1 MNENI
6 VSFELKKQGKT
17 RIFAV
22 LIIFLGSLVVGTS
35 AAAISS
41 SVPTGISVTAA
52 DSRVTVN
59 FTEPDLTPSSTSPTQ
74 SDTRLGYIINVYQ
87 GATKLG
93 STDTCL
99 NGVSATESCVV
110 ANYVRV
116 AGGNA
121 TLENGV
127 TYFFKIIARWSDGN
141 TEVQSS
147 ESIASSQAIPF
158 TSPSKPA
165 APTGIINSTTSTSVD
180 VSWVAPSD
188 NGESIDLYTI
198 TVWNK
203 SGMTQ
208 ITSNTGCTSSTLT
221 CTVSGLILGSAYTF
235 KVKANNSAGDSV
247 DSDVSNAVTI
257 VPGLATSIASVTT
270 TATDGTTSI
279 KITWAAPVVNDEA
292 ITEYTVTATAG
303 TTTVDKTTTGAREAT
318 FTADLSGADLVLGTE
333 YRVKVKAKNTGG
345 YGAYT
350 SDSDTTVTPS
360 RIPGTPTSIAATF
373 NGRTAVITWAAPSS
387 NGGDAITEYTAS
399 AFASSATDSTGTSLG
414 TCTWTGALTC
424 SIPNLVAGTG
434 YKFAVKAKN
443 NANGYG
449 AYSSLSSI
457 ATAQAITAPG
467 APTAVTATFN
477 GRTAAITWA
486 APSSNGGDAIT
497 EYTASAFASS
507 ATDSTGTSL
516 GTCTSTGALT
526 CSIQNLVAGTGY
538 KFAVKA
544 KNNASGYGAYSSL
557 SSIATAPAIQVVT
570 TTVPVVTTTIET
582 TAPVTTTTVSAV
594 NTTAPAVTT
603 TVVSTTTIA
612 YVNYAAAAK
621 VPSTKLSAAS
631 GIQVSISRAPATSM
645 IKEIEVAVSSK
656 KVSMYISTP
665 ASKNTKTAIVKYVI
679 ELRPVSGT
687 SIKKTVVV
695 KSAQVIKP
703 NLTGKPK
710 TTYTVVIVAYQKS
723 GRSVTWK
730 GPKVVTK

>member
-1 MNENI
+1 M
-6 VSFELKKQGKT
+6 SFELKKQGKT

-22 LIIFLGSLVVGTS
+22 LIIFLGSLVVGTGAS
-35 AAAISS
+35 AISS

-110 ANYVRV
+110 ANYVRA

-188 NGESIDLYTI
+188 NGESIDLYTV

-292 ITEYTVTATAG
+292 ITEYTVTATDG

-360 RIPGTPTSIAATF
+360 RIPG
-373 NGRTAVITWAAPSS
+373 
-387 NGGDAITEYTAS
+387 
-399 AFASSATDSTGTSLG
+399 
-414 TCTWTGALTC
+414 
-424 SIPNLVAGTG
+424 
-434 YKFAVKAKN
+434 
-443 NANGYG
+443 
-449 AYSSLSSI
+449 
-457 ATAQAITAPG
+457 
-467 APTAVTATFN
+467 APTTIAATFN
-477 GRTAAITWA
+477 GRTAAITWV

-594 NTTAPAVTT
+594 NTAAPAVTT
-603 TVVSTTTIA
+603 TVVSTTTIV
-612 YVNYAAAAK
+612 YVNYAAAPK
-621 VPSTKLSAAS
+621 VPSTKLSVAS
-631 GIQVSISRAPATSM
+631 GIQVSISRAPAASM
-645 IKEIEVAVSSK
+645 IKEIEVAVSSR

-687 SIKKTVVV
+687 SIKKTVAV

-730 GPKVVTK
+730 GPRVVTK